1 MFPKNAE
8 EFCSVPQCVDYIIA
22 NDEIV
27 NSEIPGHIYVELI
40 LSRIFSKEFSSL
52 ISICYIMNVCQEC

>member
-22 NDEIV
+22 NDDIV
-27 NSEIPGHIYVELI
+27 NSEILGHLYVELI
-40 LSRIFSKEFSSL
+40 LSRIFSKEFSL
-52 ISICYIMNVCQEC
+52 VICVCYVMNVSQEC